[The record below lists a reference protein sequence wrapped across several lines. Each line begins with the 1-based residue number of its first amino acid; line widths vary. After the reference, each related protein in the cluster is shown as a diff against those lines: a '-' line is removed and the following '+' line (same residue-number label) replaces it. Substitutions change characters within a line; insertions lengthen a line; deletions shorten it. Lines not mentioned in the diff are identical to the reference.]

1 MGIKVDI
8 RNGSF
13 GQLQQLIQE
22 GGRIR
27 SKKDGGEFVVYAT
40 PKRSS
45 NRLNRLLDHCTGN
58 TSTKRQHVL
67 QSMQAICA
75 RHGIDFAQEM
85 RNCGMS
91 PYDLNKVLAGKGDLK
106 GEHLKKALAHFV
118 EIGNKMFTI
127 DLDKPLGTG
136 ANAEVFQAHH
146 GDERIAVRR
155 MLSPNDGLRREVTT
169 HSLAARKS
177 VGDERSLVLPTHGE
191 VVLAGDG
198 TCYQAMS
205 LALGSGEGSIR
216 RNRKADTVAVLFSRK
231 QNEPLTPPQIQRI
244 KENRRPLQ
252 QGFLDRQARDPA
264 VRVTVGDWSEAV
276 ERVGRRG
283 LAHRDI
289 KPENFLLGADG
300 RYQISDFGTAG
311 AENSLFQSTAGGKN
325 FELTGNAND
334 YAKSPEWLRNEAGDS
349 IARFAVGT
357 KDDSFSLG
365 VATWQLLSGGRF
377 PFDGT
382 DAQPDKALNG
392 YAYMQNVLAYAD
404 SGQSFSDW
412 YESRHPGLRIPQEW
426 RAYLDA
432 SLHAD
437 PDQRASAEQ
446 LRDLVPRFDQQAEVD
461 EAAVRQ
467 TMLEK
472 ARRGRT

>member
-13 GQLQQLIQE
+13 GQLRELIQV

-40 PKRSS
+40 PKRDP
-45 NRLNRLLDHCTGN
+45 NRLNRLIDHCTGN
-58 TSTKRQHVL
+58 TRIKRQHVL
-67 QSMQAICA
+67 QSMQALCA
-75 RHGIDFAQEM
+75 RHGIDFEQEM

-91 PYDLNKVLAGKGDLK
+91 TDDLNKVLAGKGDLK
-106 GEHLKKALAHFV
+106 GEHLSQALARFV
-118 EIGNKMFTI
+118 EVGDKMFTI
-127 DLDKPLGTG
+127 DLNKPLGTG
-136 ANAEVFQAHH
+136 ANAVVYQAHR
-146 GDERIAVRR
+146 GNERIAVRR

-191 VVLAGDG
+191 VVVAGDG
-198 TCYQAMS
+198 TLYQAMS
-205 LALGSGEGSIR
+205 LAAGSGGGAIQR
-216 RNRKADTVAVLFSRK
+216 HRKADTVAELFSRK
-231 QNEPLTPPQIQRI
+231 QNETLTPPQIQRI

-264 VRVTVGDWSEAV
+264 VRVAVGDWSEAV
-276 ERVGRRG
+276 KRVGHRG

-325 FELTGNAND
+325 FQLTGNVND

-349 IARFAVGT
+349 TARFAVGT

-382 DAQPDKALNG
+382 DAQPDKALNVH
-392 YAYMQNVLAYAD
+392 AYMENVLAYAD
-404 SGQSFSDW
+404 SGLSFTDW
-412 YESRHPGLRIPQEW
+412 YESRHPGLLIPQEW
-426 RAYLDA
+426 KPFLDA
-432 SLHAD
+432 SLHSD
-437 PDQRASAEQ
+437 PNQRASAGQ
-446 LRDLVPRFDQQAEVD
+446 LCDLVPSFDEHEAVD
-461 EAAVRQ
+461 EATVRQ

>member
-8 RNGSF
+8 RTGSF
-13 GQLQQLIQE
+13 EQLRQLIQE

-27 SKKDGGEFVVYAT
+27 STKQGDEFVVYAT
-40 PKRSS
+40 QKRSS
-45 NRLNRLLDHCTGN
+45 NRVNRLLDHCSGN
-58 TSTKRQHVL
+58 TGTKRQHVL
-67 QSMQAICA
+67 ASVKALCA
-75 RHGIDFAQEM
+75 QHGIDFDQEI
-85 RNCGMS
+85 RSCGMS
-91 PYDLNKVLAGKGDLK
+91 PYDQNKVLAGKGDLK
-106 GEHLKKALAHFV
+106 GVHLEKALARFV
-118 EIGNKMFTI
+118 EIGDKMFTI
-127 DLDKPLGTG
+127 DLKEPLGTG
-136 ANAEVFQAHH
+136 ANAEVFKAQH
-146 GDERIAVRR
+146 GNECIAVRR
-155 MLSPNDGLRREVTT
+155 MLSPNDALRREVTT

-177 VGDERSLVLPTHGE
+177 VGDKHSPVLPTHRE

-198 TCYQAMS
+198 TPYQAMP
-205 LALGSGEGSIR
+205 LAAGSGGGAIQR
-216 RNRKADTVAVLFSRK
+216 YRKADTVAELFSRK
-231 QNEPLTPPQIQRI
+231 QNETLTPPQIQRI

-382 DAQPDKALNG
+382 EAQPDKALNG
-392 YAYMQNVLAYAD
+392 YAYMQNVLTYAD
-404 SGQSFSDW
+404 SGMTYSDW
-412 YESRHPGLRIPQEW
+412 YESRHPGFLIPQEW
-426 RAYLDA
+426 KPYLDA
-432 SLHAD
+432 SLHSD
-437 PDQRASAEQ
+437 PNQRASANQ
-446 LRDLVPRFDQQAEVD
+446 LRDLVPRFDQHQKID
-461 EAAVRQ
+461 EATVRQ
-467 TMLEK
+467 TMLDK

>member
-8 RNGSF
+8 RTGSF
-13 GQLQQLIQE
+13 DQLRQLIQE

-27 SKKDGGEFVVYAT
+27 STKQGDEFVVYAT
-40 PKRSS
+40 QKRSS
-45 NRLNRLLDHCTGN
+45 NRVNRLLDYCSGN
-58 TSTKRQHVL
+58 TGTKRQHVL
-67 QSMQAICA
+67 ASVKALCA
-75 RHGIDFAQEM
+75 QHGIDFDQEI

-91 PYDLNKVLAGKGDLK
+91 QYDLNKVLAGKGDLK
-106 GEHLKKALAHFV
+106 GVHLEKALARIV
-118 EIGNKMFTI
+118 EIGDKVFTI

-136 ANAEVFQAHH
+136 ANAEVFEAHH
-146 GDERIAVRR
+146 GNERMAVRR
-155 MLSPNDGLRREVTT
+155 MFSPNSDLRREVTT

-177 VGDERSLVLPTHGE
+177 VGDGHSLVLPTHGE

-198 TCYQAMS
+198 VPYQATPV
-205 LALGSGEGSIR
+205 AAGSGGGAIQR
-216 RNRKADTVAVLFSRK
+216 YRKADTVAELFSRK
-231 QNEPLTPPQIQRI
+231 QNETLTPPQIQRI

-264 VRVTVGDWSEAV
+264 VRVTIGDWSEAV
-276 ERVGRRG
+276 ERVGHRG

-300 RYQISDFGTAG
+300 HYQISDFGTAG

-349 IARFAVGT
+349 TARFAVGT

-404 SGQSFSDW
+404 SGLSFTVW
-412 YESRHPGLRIPQEW
+412 YESRHPGLLIPQEW
-426 RAYLDA
+426 KPFLDA
-432 SLHAD
+432 SLHAN
-437 PDQRASAEQ
+437 PSQRASAGQ
-446 LRDLVPRFDQQAEVD
+446 LRDLVPGFDEHEAVD
-461 EAAVRQ
+461 EATVRQ

>member
-13 GQLQQLIQE
+13 DQLQQLAQE

-27 SKKDGGEFVVYAT
+27 SKKEGGGFVVYAT
-40 PKRSS
+40 PKRSP
-45 NRLNRLLDHCTGN
+45 NRVNRLLDYCSGVTH
-58 TSTKRQHVL
+58 TKRQHVL
-67 QSMQAICA
+67 ASVKALCA
-75 RHGIDFAQEM
+75 HHGIDFEQEI

-91 PYDLNKVLAGKGDLK
+91 AADLDKVLAGKGDLK
-106 GEHLKKALAHFV
+106 GEHLSRALARFV
-118 EIGNKMFTI
+118 EVGDKVFAI
-127 DLDKPLGTG
+127 DLSKPLGRG
-136 ANAEVFQAHH
+136 ANAEVFKAHH
-146 GDERIAVRR
+146 GNERIAVRK
-155 MLSPNDGLRREVTT
+155 MLSSNGGLSREVAT
-169 HSLAARKS
+169 HALAARKS
-177 VGDERSLVLPTHGE
+177 VGAERSLVLPTHDE
-191 VVLAGDG
+191 VVVAGDG
-198 TCYQAMS
+198 TRYQAMS
-205 LALGSGEGSIR
+205 LAAGSGDGSIR
-216 RNRKADTVAVLFSRK
+216 GNRKADTVAVLFSRK
-231 QNEPLTPPQIQRI
+231 DGPLTPPQIQRV

-252 QGFLDRQARDPA
+252 QGFLDRQASSPA
-264 VRVTVGDWSEAV
+264 VRVTAGDWTTAV
-276 ERVGRRG
+276 AAVGRRG

-300 RYQISDFGTAG
+300 HYQISDFGTAG

-349 IARFAVGT
+349 TARFAVGT

-446 LRDLVPRFDQQAEVD
+446 LRDLVPRLDQHAEVD

-467 TMLEK
+467 TILEK